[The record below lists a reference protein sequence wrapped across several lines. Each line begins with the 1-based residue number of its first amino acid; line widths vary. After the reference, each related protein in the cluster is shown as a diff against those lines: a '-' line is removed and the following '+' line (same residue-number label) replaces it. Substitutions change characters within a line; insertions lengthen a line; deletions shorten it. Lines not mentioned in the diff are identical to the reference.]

1 MWYTIGMS
9 IRTIA
14 ITLRPDQRQV
24 AALERLARQW
34 VAACDYITTVAW
46 AEREFHHIALRKIV
60 YRDVR
65 ERFGLLAQY
74 TCNAVR
80 VVCDSYKADRTCL
93 HRFGA
98 GACVVLDTPRLYRLG
113 ATYASIATLDGRML
127 VPLAIGG
134 KQREQLAAATKLAE
148 ADLIRDEK
156 GRWRLLVCAHYA
168 DPPVQASTDVLGVDL
183 GIVNIAADSDGTIYS
198 GGELLG
204 RRIRNRRLRRRLQ
217 AKRTLGA
224 RRLLKKR
231 RRKERRFATHTNHV
245 IAKRIVAVAKGT
257 HRAIA
262 LEDLGGIRA
271 RSTVG
276 RPQRAMVHSWS
287 FDQLRQFIAYKAQM
301 AGVLVVAVD
310 PRNSSRTCPA
320 CGFVAKANRP
330 SQSRFSCQSCGF
342 SGHADLVAATV
353 LRERGRVVVS
363 LPYCSEGGRRVEPPE
378 QSPCL

>member
-1 MWYTIGMS
+1 
-9 IRTIA
+9 
-14 ITLRPDQRQV
+14 
-24 AALERLARQW
+24 
-34 VAACDYITTVAW
+34 
-46 AEREFHHIALRKIV
+46 
-60 YRDVR
+60 
-65 ERFGLLAQY
+65 
-74 TCNAVR
+74 
-80 VVCDSYKADRTCL
+80 
-93 HRFGA
+93 
-98 GACVVLDTPRLYRLG
+98 VVLDTPRLYRLG

-134 KQREQLAAATKLAE
+134 KQREQLATATKLAE
-148 ADLIRDEK
+148 ADLIRDER
-156 GRWRLLVCAHYA
+156 GRWRLLVSAHYA
-168 DPPVQASTDVLGVDL
+168 DPPVQAPTDVLGVDL
-183 GIVNIAADSDGTIYS
+183 GIVNIAADSDGTTYS
-198 GGELLG
+198 GGSLLG
-204 RRIRNRRLRRRLQ
+204 RRVRNRRLRRRLQ

-231 RRKERRFATHTNHV
+231 RRKERRFATHVNHTV
-245 IAKRIVAVAKGT
+245 SKRIVAVAKGT

-310 PRNSSRTCPA
+310 PRNSSRTCPS
-320 CGFVAKANRP
+320 CGSVSKANRP
-330 SQSRFSCQSCGF
+330 SQARFSCQSCGF